1 MREKNTTLGT
11 VPSSNRK
18 IIEIEAKSI
27 PLARILFQLI
37 MDDKLNCLEMRE
49 FTKIFLS
56 IALQPINFW

>member
-37 MDDKLNCLEMRE
+37 MDDKLIEMRE
-49 FTKIFLS
+49 FTKIFF
-56 IALQPINFW
+56 INSSAAN

>member
-49 FTKIFLS
+49 FTKIFFY
-56 IALQPINFW
+56 Q